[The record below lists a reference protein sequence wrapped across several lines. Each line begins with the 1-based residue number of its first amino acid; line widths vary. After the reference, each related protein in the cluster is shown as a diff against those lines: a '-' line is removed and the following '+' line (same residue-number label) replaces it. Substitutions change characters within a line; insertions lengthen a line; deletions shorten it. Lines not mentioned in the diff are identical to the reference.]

1 MPSETVKVAVI
12 GLRNVGCLHVRNF
25 VGAPGVEV
33 VALSDVDPDRLK
45 QAGEEYGVECLY
57 TDGLKLIEECDADG
71 VALALPNDL
80 HETFAVK
87 ALEAGKHVL
96 VEKPISRTV
105 EEARRMI
112 EARDRAGKVLLVRM
126 NQRFKPDRAALRKQI
141 ASGALGRIHYGRTK
155 WLRRGVGTGFGKAR
169 GKWSLSH
176 ETSGGGPVIDLGVHR
191 LDLAVWLM
199 GFPKAVSVDGATF
212 HGIGKALYKKVGLEY
227 GIEDSGLALIRF
239 EDGSALF
246 LEASYFMRRKD
257 LETQETVLYGVKGGA
272 EVTKEASLFINQ
284 DDELKD
290 VELEPDLSWPKNCQ
304 EHFANVIR
312 GKEEPITPAEQG
324 LEIMRIIEAL
334 YQSAET
340 GKTVYL

>member
-1 MPSETVKVAVI
+1 MSDETLKVAVI
-12 GLRNVGCLHVRNF
+12 GVRNIGCRHVENF
-25 VGAPGVEV
+25 LEVPNVEV
-33 VALSDVDPDRLK
+33 VALADALPERLK
-45 QAGEEYGVECLY
+45 DAGEKYGVKRLY

-80 HETFAVK
+80 HEVFAVK

-141 ASGALGRIHYGRTK
+141 ASGALGRIQYARTM
-155 WLRRGVGTGFGKAR
+155 WLRREVGAGLLEQR
-169 GKWSLSH
+169 GKWCLAH
-176 ETSGGGPVIDLGVHR
+176 DTSGGGPIVDLGVHR
-191 LDLAVWLM
+191 LDLAMWLM

-212 HGIGKALYKKVGLEY
+212 RGIGEAFCKAAGADY
-227 GIEDSGLALIRF
+227 GIEDSGLGLIRF

-246 LEASYFMRRKD
+246 LEASYFMRRRE
-257 LETQETVLYGVKGGA
+257 LQTQETLIYGVKGGA
-272 EVTKEASLFINQ
+272 EVAKEASLFV
-284 DDELKD
+284 DDGGEVKD
-290 VELEPDLSWPKNCQ
+290 VELEPDLAWPKNCQ